1 MQINVTVQDANN
13 ILCEV
18 TPPQPQII
26 VIDRGVAGNGIVSI
40 VPVTISTFQY
50 LRITYTNGTVQ
61 DVGPL
66 TSTAYTATAPITIVG
81 NTISLATVP
90 IASGGTDA
98 TTAAGAIQNLLPSYT
113 GNGSKRLGLNSGATA
128 LEWVT
133 DGGGTVTSIAASGGT
148 TGLSFSGSP
157 ITTSGTL
164 TLGGTLGVAS
174 GGTGQITANAAFNAL
189 VPSQTGNSGKYL
201 TTDGTDTSWATN
213 PLGTVTSV
221 NASGGT
227 TGLSFSG
234 GPITSSGTLTLS
246 GTLAVANGGTGGTT
260 ATDARNNLN
269 AASQATTI
277 SAGTGLSGGGDLS
290 ANRTLSIA
298 NTGVT
303 AASYGSASNTLTATV
318 NAQGQLTSLAATA
331 IAISNTQVSGL
342 GTMSTQN
349 SNAVT
354 ITGGSITGITDLAI
368 ADGGTGAS
376 TAADAR
382 SNLGL
387 GTAAVLNAGVALG
400 VATLDAGG
408 TVPLSQ
414 IPASIQGGVSYQ
426 GSWNASTNTP
436 TIVSGVGTK
445 GHYYVVSV
453 AGSTNI
459 DGITDW
465 LPGDWI
471 IFNGTAWEQID
482 NTDAVASVNGY
493 TGVVVLS
500 NTDVGAP
507 STSLTISAGTGLSGG
522 GNLTT
527 NRTLSIANTTVTAAS
542 YGSAS
547 SVPTFTVNGQGQL
560 TSASNVTIAIA
571 NTQVSGLGTMSTQN
585 ANSVAITGGT
595 ISGLSSALPVLS
607 GGTGQTTANAAFNAL
622 APSQTGNSGKYLTTD
637 GSNTSWAT
645 NPLGTVTSVSGTG
658 TVNGLTLTGTVTT
671 SGSLTLGGTLN
682 LSSPPAIG
690 NTTPSTGNFTTLTE
704 NSVAVVTQ
712 SDIGSAPNEIPL
724 NQYLGSLAYQNGDA
738 YYNTAMT
745 VGFRNRIINGA
756 MRIDQRNAGAS
767 VTITNTGAYTYTLDR
782 FFGYGTIASKF
793 SVQQNAGSVG
803 APIGFTNYLGV
814 TSLSAY
820 TPFSGE
826 QFIVGQAIE
835 GLNFADMAW
844 GTSAAKTVTLSFW
857 VRSSLTGTFGGA
869 ISNSGQSRSYP
880 FSYSI
885 PVANTWTQI
894 SVNVAGDVSGTW
906 LTTNGVGAYVFFGL
920 GVGTGS
926 SGAIGVWASGQLV
939 SSTGATSVVGTNGAT
954 WYVTGVQLEKGNIAT
969 PFDVRPYGTELALC
983 QRYFQTYN
991 GNTTFNLNDGS
1002 LVNLP
1007 NWSTTEAIGAFV
1019 FPTMRTSPT
1028 LSYSSL
1034 SGFRYFTAG
1043 STFTPS
1049 SIVLNGANVNR
1060 LEIYVTPNSGSWTVG
1075 NSGFFRIYT
1084 SSDYLRLSAEL

>member
-1 MQINVTVQDANN
+1 MQINVSVTDANN
-13 ILCEV
+13 IVCEV
-18 TPPQPQII
+18 VPPQPQVI

-66 TSTAYTATAPITIVG
+66 TSTAYTATSPITIVG

-113 GNGSKRLGLNSGATA
+113 GNANKRLGLNSGGTA
-128 LEWVT
+128 LEWVA

-164 TLGGTLGVAS
+164 TLGGTLGIAS

-221 NASGGT
+221 DASGGT

-507 STSLTISAGTGLSGG
+507 PTSLTISAGTGLSGG
-522 GNLTT
+522 GSLAA
-527 NRTLSIANTTVTAAS
+527 NRTLSIANTTVTAAP
-542 YGSAS
+542 YGTASA
-547 SVPTFTVNGQGQL
+547 VPTFTVNGQGQL
-560 TSASNVTIAIA
+560 TAASDVTIAIA

-585 ANSVAITGGT
+585 ANSVAITGGSIT
-595 ISGLSSALPVLS
+595 GITDLAIAD
-607 GGTGQTTANAAFNAL
+607 GGTGASTANAAFNAL

-738 YYNTAMT
+738 YYNTGMT

-756 MRIDQRNAGAS
+756 MAIAQRGYATTSNPGFGYS
-767 VTITNTGAYTYTLDR
+767 SIGTLDR
-782 FFGYGTIASKF
+782 WGFWCSSNAAFTTAQVSDAPSGFVYSTLITSSGSIALGASTYGTF
-793 SVQQNAGSVG
+793 SQR
-803 APIGFTNYLGV
+803 
-814 TSLSAY
+814 
-820 TPFSGE
+820 
-826 QFIVGQAIE
+826 IE
-835 GLNFADMAW
+835 GNNIADLAW
-844 GTSAAKTVTLSFW
+844 GTANAKPITISFW
-857 VRSSLTGTFGGA
+857 VKSSLTGTF
-869 ISNSGQSRSYP
+869 SSYV
-880 FSYSI
+880 FNENYSYCYNYTFNI
-885 PVANTWTQI
+885 PTANTWVQI
-894 SVNVAGDVSGTW
+894 TKTIAGPTTGLWQTDTRTGIEFGITLLNGTNYSADADSW
-906 LTTNGVGAYVFFGL
+906 TARNYAI
-920 GVGTGS
+920 GTGS
-926 SGAIGVWASGQLV
+926 TVNLLSTSGA
-939 SSTGATSVVGTNGAT
+939 TMN
-954 WYVTGVQLEKGNIAT
+954 VTGVQLEKGNIAT
-969 PFDVRPYGTELALC
+969 SFDVRPYGTELALC
-983 QRYFQTYN
+983 QRYCLVYGENSYSVFGNGYAFLSTGASTVTYPP
-991 GNTTFNLNDGS
+991 
-1002 LVNLP
+1002 V
-1007 NWSTTEAIGAFV
+1007 E
-1019 FPTMRTSPT
+1019 MRTVPT
-1028 LSYSSL
+1028 LS
-1034 SGFRYFTAG
+1034 
-1043 STFTPS
+1043 
-1049 SIVLNGANVNR
+1049 I
-1060 LEIYVTPNSGSWTVG
+1060 SGSQRLVDGQATSAVTSATLNTS
-1075 NSGFFRIYT
+1075 NSSKKAIVVETAVASGLTQYRPYYWSANNDATARVTF
-1084 SSDYLRLSAEL
+1084 SAEL